1 VSKISEL
8 SDGGSLV
15 SSDYL
20 IAVRSGGNVKVRM
33 DQINVDQVDLGDN
46 EFIRLGNSQDL
57 TMVHTSTQSIINQAG
72 IGDLLIQKAGT
83 TKTSITA
90 NGLEFPDN
98 SKAIFGAGSDL
109 QIYHDGSNSYVKDNG
124 AGDLIIQAYDDIK
137 FQQSTD
143 NADLVTINTGGN
155 VTIHG
160 GNLDV
165 TGTVTADDA
174 GFYQSAGTSQLRVG
188 ASSSYNWNISRDN
201 VSTGGLQIQSKDA
214 AADVTRAL
222 FALNGDISFYEDT
235 GTTPKFFWDA
245 SAESLGIGTSSP
257 DAVIEANITTSGSGA
272 NNNTAGSSIGIGTSS
287 TTQPILGMRW
297 TGASHVGISGSAF
310 STQIVNDTA
319 NSNAFEMYTT
329 GASPLVFGTAA
340 TERMRIDA
348 SGNVN
353 IGVSSGAGTLTI
365 ASSGNTGLILRQN
378 TASDRFKF
386 FVGDGTG
393 GYAVDEN
400 FISSNNTNLR
410 FLAGGAG
417 TTEVMQ
423 LTSSGN
429 LLVNATSS
437 SASSDEGSKLVSNG
451 RLFQVSSYDA
461 NTQESLSMYS
471 TGAAAYRFFVGWGGT
486 VYATNNTIS
495 AISDQRLK
503 ENIRDLDVGLD
514 AVLALKPRKFDWKE
528 GKGKDIKDDRGF
540 IAQEFEEIFPDL
552 IDEWKDP
559 APEGEEPYKTV
570 RQDLIPVLVKA
581 IQEQQATIEALT
593 ARIAAL
599 ES

>member
-1 VSKISEL
+1 MVW
-8 SDGGSLV
+8 
-15 SSDYL
+15 
-20 IAVRSGGNVKVRM
+20 
-33 DQINVDQVDLGDN
+33 
-46 EFIRLGNSQDL
+46 NSQ
-57 TMVHTSTQSIINQAG
+57 
-72 IGDLLIQKAGT
+72 T
-83 TKTSITA
+83 TARPS
-90 NGLEFPDN
+90 
-98 SKAIFGAGSDL
+98 FGAGSDL